1 MSDINEQTRA
11 IFRSILRD
19 IQVELGDEFD
29 QNFERQ
35 AFFSQAWARRKSPT
49 RPGGHILVDTG
60 GLLRSLMLATHIPSN

>member
-35 AFFSQAWARRKSPT
+35 AFFSHAWQGEQHSVLLRASC
-49 RPGGHILVDTG
+49 GGH
-60 GLLRSLMLATHIPSN
+60 P

>member
-49 RPGGHILVDTG
+49 RPGGHILVDTEDSG
-60 GLLRSLMLATHIPSN
+60 GACAARSGRTA